1 MKILYVTTTTDL
13 GGAEK
18 ALLDLVRTLAKDHQV
33 KVVSLKPL
41 GSLSPLFR
49 ETGAQVSS
57 CSKGGVV
64 GTVRAL
70 TKEIEEFQPDIVHG
84 ILFRGMEYARLACRN
99 NVFPLLTTPH
109 FDFSKKNFLFRRLDK
124 ILRRRDTYTVAESDS
139 TYRYF
144 LAEQGYPK
152 EKLRCIFNAPQAGKF
167 FPDES
172 ARNRMRTKLG
182 YIDNQTVFLSV
193 SRLEKVKNPLL
204 LLQSFSVIYRREES
218 VRLVLVGGGSQKKKL
233 EQFIAENKLQKAIS
247 LVGEQENIND
257 WLNMADVFVLP
268 SKEES
273 LPLSLLEALQA
284 GKPCIVS
291 NVGDMP
297 LWVRHG
303 ENGFV
308 AKAGDKTLLAC
319 LMAELAA
326 NVDLRKKMGE
336 ISLKKSKEINN
347 MTLEYKHL
355 YQQVLEESFHVK
367 TL

>member
-1 MKILYVTTTTDL
+1 
-13 GGAEK
+13 
-18 ALLDLVRTLAKDHQV
+18 
-33 KVVSLKPL
+33 VVSLKPL
-41 GSLSPLFR
+41 GSLSPLFK
-49 ETGAQVSS
+49 EAGAQVSS
-57 CSKGGVV
+57 CSEGGRT
-64 GTVRAL
+64 GTVQAL
-70 TKEIEEFQPDIVHG
+70 EKEIESFQPYIVHG

-99 NVFPLLTTPH
+99 NIFPLITTPH

-152 EKLRCIFNAPQAGKF
+152 EKLRCIFNAPEAGKF
-167 FPDES
+167 FPDAS
-172 ARNRMRTKLG
+172 ARRQMRTRFG
-182 YIDNQTVFLSV
+182 YTDNQTVFLSV
-193 SRLEKVKNPLL
+193 SLLEKVKNPLL
-204 LLQSFSVIYRREES
+204 LIRAFSEVFRRDES
-218 VRLVLVGGGSQKKKL
+218 VRLVLVGEGSQKEKL
-233 EQFIAENKLQKAIS
+233 AQFIAEHQLQKAVSIA
-247 LVGEQENIND
+247 GKQENVND

-273 LPLSLLEALQA
+273 LPLALLEALQV
-284 GKPCIVS
+284 GKPCLVS
-291 NVGDMP
+291 DVGDMP

-303 ENGFV
+303 TNGFV
-308 AKAGDKTLLAC
+308 AKEGDETLLSC

-336 ISLKKSKEINN
+336 NSLKKSREISN
-347 MTLEYKHL
+347 MILEYKHL